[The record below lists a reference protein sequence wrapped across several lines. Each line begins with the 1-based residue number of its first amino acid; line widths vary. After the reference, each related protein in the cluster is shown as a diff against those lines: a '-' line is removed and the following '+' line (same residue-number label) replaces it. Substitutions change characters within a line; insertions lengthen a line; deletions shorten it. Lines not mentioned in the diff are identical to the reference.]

1 MIMNEKNHEE
11 EVEVVEDDTVE
22 EETSE
27 EATEDTEEDSTD
39 WKAKADELQGR
50 LKRAETKLS
59 KGSSNKTASK
69 PSKSNDLDYGAKAY
83 LASHDLKVKGT
94 KEIEF
99 VENELKQSGQDL
111 DSLLENDYFKGRLED
126 FRKLDKTSEATP
138 KGKRSGGAAID
149 SVDYWMTKPMDEVP
163 ADMRI
168 KVVNA
173 RLDKETKKG
182 VFYNS

>member
-1 MIMNEKNHEE
+1 MIMKYKNHEE
-11 EVEVVEDDTVE
+11 EEVVEDDAVE

-59 KGSSNKTASK
+59 KDSSKPVSK
-69 PSKSNDLDYGAKAY
+69 PSKSNNLDYGAKAY

-94 KEIEF
+94 KELEF
-99 VENELKQSGQDL
+99 VQNELKQSGQDL
-111 DSLLENDYFKGRLED
+111 DSLLENDYFTQRLEK
-126 FRKLDKTSEATP
+126 FRALDKTDEATP
-138 KGKRSGGAAID
+138 KGTRSNGVATD
-149 SVDYWMTKPMDEVP
+149 SVEYWMTKPIEDVP
-163 ADMRI
+163 ADMRT

-173 RLDKETKKG
+173 KLEKETTRG

>member
-1 MIMNEKNHEE
+1 MTDKNHEE
-11 EVEVVEDDTVE
+11 EEVVEDDAVE

-27 EATEDTEEDSTD
+27 EVTEDTEEDSTD

-59 KGSSNKTASK
+59 KGSSKKASK
-69 PSKSNDLDYGAKAY
+69 PSTSNDLDYGAKAY

-111 DSLLENDYFKGRLED
+111 DSLLENDYFKGRLET
-126 FRKLDKTSEATP
+126 FRKLDETSEATP
-138 KGKRSGGAAID
+138 TGKRSGGAAID
-149 SVDYWMTKPMDEVP
+149 SVDYWSTKPMKDVP
-163 ADMRI
+163 QNMRQ

-173 RLDKETKKG
+173 RLEKESSKG